1 MEMKTEIAVGGTHL
15 LFPFPIYRPSQVYC
29 YLQSLNYK
37 SSITYGAR
45 IVSYFGFQI
54 RKATTCIERCPWNTR
69 TPSAI

>member
-1 MEMKTEIAVGGTHL
+1 MEMKTEMAVGGTHL
-15 LFPFPIYRPSQVYC
+15 LFPFPIYRSSQVYC

-54 RKATTCIERCPWNTR
+54 RKK
-69 TPSAI
+69 TPRGSKPDLGH